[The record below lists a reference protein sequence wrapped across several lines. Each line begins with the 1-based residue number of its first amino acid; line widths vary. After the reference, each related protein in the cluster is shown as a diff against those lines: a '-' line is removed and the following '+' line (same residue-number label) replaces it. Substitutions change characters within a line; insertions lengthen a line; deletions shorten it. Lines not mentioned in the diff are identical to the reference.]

1 MSPLTGI
8 TSWGLTR
15 LLILTWTILQSITRR
30 QDQETLNPKMPRI
43 LSQTML
49 IRILINKTRAGPRV
63 FNLEEL
69 RTVSS

>member
-15 LLILTWTILQSITRR
+15 LLILTWTILLYITRR
-30 QDQETLNPKMPRI
+30 QVQETLNPKMPRI

-49 IRILINKTRAGPRV
+49 IRILINKTRARLRV
-63 FNLEEL
+63 INLEEPH
-69 RTVSS
+69 TVSS